1 MRGLDELDLGVVE
14 RAEDAVDPVA
24 GVAVYEPHTVP
35 VQPVEDVRADGLGH
49 SAALPRPSESLPA
62 TLAGAIMFGSRG
74 EKRDTGERP
83 EHKKVTAPHLEHTDF
98 GKRD

>member
-1 MRGLDELDLGVVE
+1 MEG
-14 RAEDAVDPVA
+14 
-24 GVAVYEPHTVP
+24 GVALLLLLIIVVVATVI
-35 VQPVEDVRADGLGH
+35 VVAMYLTG
-49 SAALPRPSESLPA
+49 
-62 TLAGAIMFGSRG
+62 GAIMFGSRG